1 MAQRVVYELLD
12 DLDKSPATQTV
23 KFGLDGRTYSVDLN
37 DSHAEELR
45 SFLAPYVEAGR
56 KAPRLRG
63 ADLRKGD
70 DFDPAAVRAWA
81 ASNGVEVSK
90 RGRVPASVVEKY
102 KAAGY

>member
-37 DSHAEELR
+37 DDHALQLR

-56 KAPRLRG
+56 KASRSRG
-63 ADLRKGD
+63 AESRRVD

-90 RGRVPASVVEKY
+90 RGRVPAAVVERY